1 MLQLS
6 KKGNSLKSKPILFLR
21 FDLTDD
27 QKMVVNLLAAKRNDV
42 NRLINAF
49 LENQDLTL
57 AGYGGST
64 LLHVAAG

>member
-1 MLQLS
+1 
-6 KKGNSLKSKPILFLR
+6 
-21 FDLTDD
+21 
-27 QKMVVNLLAAKRNDV
+27 MVVNLLAAKRNDV